1 MFRQKK
7 RIAVANRTRG
17 TVLGD
22 DIAVADT
29 TCSRVVG
36 LLGKRGLRRGGGLL
50 IVPSQGVH
58 TIGMMFTIDVVFLDA
73 DLRVLSVRS
82 RLRPFRL
89 SRVIWKARSVLELPN
104 GVIRDSRTNVGDE
117 LQITELRS

>member
-1 MFRQKK
+1 MFREKK

-36 LLGKRGLRRGGGLL
+36 LLGKRGLGQGGGLL

-58 TIGMMFTIDVVFLDA
+58 TVGMMFTIDIVFLDA

-104 GVIRDSRTNVGDE
+104 GVIRDSRTDVGDE